1 MDLHYYVT
9 HSHDGISYVWLRTSV
24 RVGSQGDVLV
34 AQCFKPGDANLLRK
48 LLQDHADTA
57 HQPPQFLNVQ
67 SAAQGGA

>member
-1 MDLHYYVT
+1 MDLHYYVI
-9 HSHDGISYVWLRTSV
+9 HSHDGISYVWLRANV
-24 RVGSQGDVLV
+24 QGDVLV
-34 AQCFKPGDANLLRK
+34 AQCFKAGDANLLRK